1 MSKTSG
7 QPIDAQNE
15 KSSNITLNQTIQFA
29 VCVDSSDPAY
39 SGRIR
44 AMLNKGSG
52 VGEGKVNDPEKE
64 IISRDNEAIKNGVY
78 KPWGEDDP
86 YICSPFMALHVNVVP
101 KPGEAVKLIAWDS
114 SKGGVNKEYIGP
126 IISNPGYISGDHWSN
141 AQLVT
146 SYGDQQKPL
155 ANYAPDGNPMPECWG
170 SFPHPND
177 IAIVGRDNTDII
189 LGMKQNSLSLGSSTD
204 VSDEDNTKEGS
215 FPQIIIRSGKFTK
228 NAQYPSRPK
237 FNDKTTFIQL
247 NTFPQTI
254 TATKKEIVIDVPEDT
269 TLATLI
275 EYTFEPVTL
284 TTNSINGSISIYKM
298 PYDGSAG
305 KVFMCDGFDQSTV
318 VPPPLT
324 EACKVIFTGLPDI
337 TTVSTLINRIIL
349 SFDRGRWDEL
359 QAPQDNVKVVFNSGV
374 DTSNNLGS
382 FMQRTHPL
390 YFRPSPSI
398 VNILTKTAP
407 VGAPPNWGVIKT
419 EATNVSQKIN
429 LDGVPQPSYGLAFT
443 NEPTKRDITIAQK
456 KDFEWE
462 EKIVDVQQGV
472 ISAMSEK
479 IYLMSYNSSDINGQI
494 TLNTNYGISQEKF
507 VKDID
512 DKTNSL
518 VRGEVLLELLEEI
531 VSFTNNHVHAFPG
544 LTACPMA
551 KRGPGKSDIEEKL
564 ENAKTQMLNKNIRI
578 N

>member
-1 MSKTSG
+1 MSKPSG

-15 KSSNITLNQTIQFA
+15 KSSNITLNQTIKFA

-44 AMLNKGSG
+44 AMMNKGSG
-52 VGEGKVNDPEKE
+52 VGEGKVNDPEKD
-64 IISRDNEAIKNGVY
+64 IILRDNEAIKNGAY
-78 KPWGEDDP
+78 KPWGEEDP
-86 YICSPFMALHVNVVP
+86 YVCSPFMALHVNVIP
-101 KPGEAVKLIAWDS
+101 KPGEAVKLLAWDS
-114 SKGGVNKEYIGP
+114 SKGGVNREYIGP

-146 SYGDQQKPL
+146 SYGNQQKPL
-155 ANYAPDGNPMPECWG
+155 ADYAPDGNPMPECWG
-170 SFPHPND
+170 SFPHPSD

-189 LGMKQNSLSLGSSTD
+189 LGMKQNSISIGSSD
-204 VSDEDNTKEGS
+204 VISEEDNTQDGTY
-215 FPQIIIRSGKFTK
+215 PQIIIRSGKFTK
-228 NAQYPSRPK
+228 NPQYPSRPK
-237 FNDKTTFIQL
+237 FNDKTTFIQI

-254 TATKKEIVIDVPEDT
+254 TATKKEIEVDVKEDT

-275 EYTFEPVTL
+275 EYNFDPGTL
-284 TTNSINGSISIYKM
+284 ITNSINGSISIYKM
-298 PYDGSAG
+298 PYDSSTG
-305 KVFMCDGFDQSTV
+305 KVFMCDGFNQSTT
-318 VPPPLT
+318 VPQPLT

-349 SFDRGRWDEL
+349 SFDRSRWDEL
-359 QAPQDNVKVVFNSGV
+359 QLPQDDVQIVFNSGV
-374 DTSNNLGS
+374 DASNNLGN

-390 YFRPSPSI
+390 YFRASPS
-398 VNILTKTAP
+398 VVDILTKTAP
-407 VGAPPNWGVIKT
+407 ATGAANWGLIKK
-419 EATNVSQKIN
+419 EATNVSQQIN
-429 LDGVPQPSYGLAFT
+429 LDGVPQPSHGLAFT
-443 NEPTKRDITIAQK
+443 NEPSKRDITTAKK

-462 EKIVDVQQGV
+462 EKVTDVQQGV

-494 TLNTNYGISQEKF
+494 SLNTNYGISQEKF

-512 DKTNSL
+512 EKTNSL
-518 VRGEVLLELLEEI
+518 VRGELLLELLEEI
-531 VSFTNNHVHAFPG
+531 VSFTNNHVHSFPG

-551 KRGPGKSDIEEKL
+551 KRGPGKKDIEQKL
-564 ENAKTQMLNKNIRI
+564 ENAKTEMLNKNIRI